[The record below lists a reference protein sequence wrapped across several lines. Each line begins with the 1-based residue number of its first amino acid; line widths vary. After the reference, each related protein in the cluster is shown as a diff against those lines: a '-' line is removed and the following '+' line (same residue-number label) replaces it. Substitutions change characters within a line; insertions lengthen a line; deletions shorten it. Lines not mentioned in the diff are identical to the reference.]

1 MANIQTF
8 EGKNNQ
14 EIINTLQGNSLN
26 IYNSIHSYLSN
37 TLNSQN
43 ALQIAANYIMNNKL
57 QHCTQKSLVS
67 CIIKALEY
75 GFRPGFGDLFYIV
88 PFKNS
93 NLGVYEATF
102 LISFKGMC
110 NLFYRTGKVNEIYAE
125 CVYENDIFE
134 YELGLNKKLVH
145 IPNINSDRG
154 KFRCA
159 YCVTVKTNGYK
170 SFSVVSKNYI
180 DKIRNEA
187 EKKYK
192 DKTNSFWSKHFEEM
206 AKKTALR
213 YHFKYADV
221 FTYDNNAEIL
231 DKAIKEENEYNGNN
245 DFAEDKK
252 YENSAFEVI
261 DEVENNNLN
270 ETKIYKR
277 PYTIGYF
284 LVAKGNDYNGKILNE
299 AQIKLISFILNSIT
313 ENKDSL
319 RKEIQKFLF
328 GIDSLKNATKPML
341 DFIIEWTGYN
351 SKEWQVNDIL
361 ISEVQIIFEYMTD
374 NNLLNMEI

>member
-43 ALQIAANYIMNNKL
+43 ALQITANFIMNNKL

-88 PFKNS
+88 PFKNT

-102 LISFKGMC
+102 MMSFKGMC
-110 NLFYRTGKVNEIYAE
+110 NLFYRTGKVNEVYAE

-145 IPNINSDRG
+145 IPNYNSERG

-159 YCVTVKTNGYK
+159 YSVTVKTNGYK

-213 YHFKYADV
+213 YHFKYSDV
-221 FTYDNNAEIL
+221 FTYDNNTEIL
-231 DKAIKEENEYNGNN
+231 DKAITEENEYNAKN
-245 DFAEDKK
+245 DFAEDIK
-252 YENSAFEVI
+252 YENTAYEI
-261 DEVENNNLN
+261 IEEVENNNLN
-270 ETKIYKR
+270 ETKIFNR

-299 AQIKLISFILNSIT
+299 AQIKLISYILNTIT

-341 DFIIEWTGYN
+341 DFIIEWTGYK

-361 ISEVQIIFEYMTD
+361 IQEVQIIFEYMTD

>member
-43 ALQIAANYIMNNKL
+43 ALQITANFIMNNKL

-88 PFKNS
+88 PFKNT

-102 LISFKGMC
+102 MMSFKGMC
-110 NLFYRTGKVNEIYAE
+110 NLFYRTGKVNEVYAE

-145 IPNINSDRG
+145 IPNYNSERG

-159 YCVTVKTNGYK
+159 YSVTVKTNGYK

-206 AKKTALR
+206 AKKTVIKRLLKRVPMSIELAT
-213 YHFKYADV
+213 AV
-221 FTYDNNAEIL
+221 NIDNKAE
-231 DKAIKEENEYNGNN
+231 AAEVNN
-245 DFAEDKK
+245 D
-252 YENSAFEVI
+252 VI
-261 DEVENNNLN
+261 DIEGLDVPQEVSKFEQKQESKDNKDLL
-270 ETKIYKR
+270 
-277 PYTIGYF
+277 G
-284 LVAKGNDYNGKILNE
+284 A
-299 AQIKLISFILNSIT
+299 
-313 ENKDSL
+313 ENK
-319 RKEIQKFLF
+319 
-328 GIDSLKNATKPML
+328 
-341 DFIIEWTGYN
+341 
-351 SKEWQVNDIL
+351 
-361 ISEVQIIFEYMTD
+361 
-374 NNLLNMEI
+374 